1 MEDMEKITFYDLKR
15 SEVMVL
21 TNIGFQP
28 SAILLNLSLSYSIFK
43 ARFPIVVQME
53 RIRLLKDALVT
64 LTDLKKKPECHE
76 VALAENFDIALAS
89 DGYGGIDVALVLN
102 DKLNVDLT
110 INYQID
116 QSFLPEMIQLM
127 ESLLQNTNTLFL
139 EKNQESIVICRN
151 SALRLQSVIVC
162 HEDAPN
168 ESYLRM
174 KLGVVQCYVNVEL
187 DMYMYVDEFILFRE
201 ELDLLRNNEVQQVK
215 LAPLGEFVFIELYR
229 NEKGLCMKGEISD
242 SLMPQSRFSFENEF
256 SDSSLQQLFEDVSR
270 VSL

>member
-1 MEDMEKITFYDLKR
+1 MKKMIFYDSKR
-15 SEVMVL
+15 SEVMVW
-21 TNIGFQP
+21 TNVEFQ
-28 SAILLNLSLSYSIFK
+28 SSTLLLNLSLTYSIYK
-43 ARFPIVVQME
+43 AGLSIVVEME
-53 RIRLLKDALVT
+53 RIKLLKDALVT

-127 ESLLQNTNTLFL
+127 ESLLQNTITLFL

-151 SALRLQSVIVC
+151 SALRLQNVIVC
-162 HEDAPN
+162 HEDASN
-168 ESYLRM
+168 EPYLRM

-215 LAPLGEFVFIELYR
+215 LAPLGEFVVIELYR

-242 SLMPQSRFSFENEF
+242 SLMPQSCLSFRNDF
-256 SDSSLQQLFEDVSR
+256 DNLAFQQLFEDVSL